1 MPLDQDPLKESPMKT
16 CIRFLL
22 VAPLLAW
29 PAAAVAQSDQGWA
42 TYITEEQWQT
52 VNELP
57 GVDRQIVSR
66 DIGKLNLSVG
76 IIHRGSTRQQAGGGG
91 GGGGGGNQPPARP
104 CGVTSTTRD
113 SGARGIMHLHQ
124 TETYIIVSG
133 SGTLVTGGEIMNGN
147 ASAPESSVTTTL
159 NGPSCSGQIVGDWV
173 SKHVKEGDIIIMP
186 AGTPHGWLDVPV
198 HVDYL
203 SVRPDPDR
211 VLPDDY
217 INPALGDGFEMR
229 TRQ

>member
-1 MPLDQDPLKESPMKT
+1 MN
-16 CIRFLL
+16 LL
-22 VAPLLAW
+22 LAVPLLAL
-29 PAAAVAQSDQGWA
+29 PGAVAAQETDQTWA
-42 TYITEEQWQT
+42 TFITEEQWQM

-91 GGGGGGNQPPARP
+91 RGGGAAPEIPPELQ
-104 CGVTSTTRD
+104 CGVSNDMGRD
-113 SGARGIMHLHQ
+113 SGARGIMHMHQ
-124 TETYIIVSG
+124 TETYIVASG
-133 SGTLVTGGEIMNGN
+133 SGTLVTGGEIMNGRL
-147 ASAPESSVTTTL
+147 STPESTVTTTL

-173 SKHVKEGDIIIMP
+173 SKHIKEGDIVIMP

-211 VLPDDY
+211 VLPRDY
-217 INPALGDGFEMR
+217 INPALGDDFQMR
-229 TRQ
+229 TPQGN

>member
-1 MPLDQDPLKESPMKT
+1 MKKRIT
-16 CIRFLL
+16 FLL
-22 VAPLLAW
+22 VAPLLAL
-29 PAAAVAQSDQGWA
+29 PAATVAQSDQSWA

-91 GGGGGGNQPPARP
+91 GGGNQQGQR
-104 CGVTSTTRD
+104 CGVTSTNRD

-124 TETYIIVSG
+124 TETYIVVSG
-133 SGTLVTGGEIMNGN
+133 SGVLVTGGQIMNGT
-147 ASAPESSVTTTL
+147 ASAPDSQVTTTL

-211 VLPDDY
+211 VLSDNY
-217 INPALGDGFEMR
+217 VNPALGSDFQMR
-229 TRQ
+229 TR

>member
-1 MPLDQDPLKESPMKT
+1 MRK
-16 CIRFLL
+16 CIGLLL
-22 VAPLLAW
+22 VAPLLALAV
-29 PAAAVAQSDQGWA
+29 PAAAQENDQAWA

-76 IIHRGSTRQQAGGGG
+76 IIHRGSTRQPAGRGGGG
-91 GGGGGGNQPPARP
+91 GGGAAAPPEIPADQR
-104 CGVTSTTRD
+104 CGVTSDQGRD
-113 SGARGIMHLHQ
+113 SGASGIMHFHQ
-124 TETYIIVSG
+124 TETYILVSG
-133 SGTLVTGGEIMNGN
+133 SGTLVTGGVIMNGRR
-147 ASAPESSVTTTL
+147 STPESAVTTTL
-159 NGPSCSGQIVGDWV
+159 NGPSCSGRIVGDWV

-211 VLPDDY
+211 VLPSDY
-217 INPALGDGFEMR
+217 INPALGDDFQMR
-229 TRQ
+229 TPQEN

>member
-1 MPLDQDPLKESPMKT
+1 MNT
-16 CIRFLL
+16 CTKFLL
-22 VAPLLAW
+22 ATPLLA
-29 PAAAVAQSDQGWA
+29 AAMGVHAQSDQSYA

-76 IIHRGSTRQQAGGGG
+76 IIHRGATGGQAGGGG
-91 GGGGGGNQPPARP
+91 GNANVPAASR
-104 CGVTSTTRD
+104 CGVTSTDRD

-124 TETYIIVSG
+124 TETYIVVSG
-133 SGTLVTGGEIMNGN
+133 SGTLVTGGTIMNGSL
-147 ASAPESSVTTTL
+147 SAPDSSVTTTL
-159 NGPSCSGQIVGDWV
+159 NGPSCSGSIVGDWV
-173 SKHVKEGDIIIMP
+173 SKHVKEGDVIIIP

-198 HVDYL
+198 HVDYM

-211 VLPDDY
+211 VLSDHY
-217 INPALGDGFEMR
+217 INPALGPDFKMR
-229 TRQ
+229 TEQ

>member
-1 MPLDQDPLKESPMKT
+1 MKKR
-16 CIRFLL
+16 IGWLV
-22 VAPLLAW
+22 VAPLIAL
-29 PAAAVAQSDQGWA
+29 PAAGTAQQSDQTWA
-42 TYITEEQWQT
+42 TFITEEQWQM

-76 IIHRGSTRQQAGGGG
+76 IIHRGSTREQAGGGG
-91 GGGGGGNQPPARP
+91 GGGAAPEVPPELR
-104 CGVTSTTRD
+104 CGVTSDLGRD
-113 SGARGIMHLHQ
+113 SGASGIMHVHQ
-124 TETYIIVSG
+124 TETYIVASG
-133 SGTLVTGGEIMNGN
+133 SGTLVTGGEIMNGRT
-147 ASAPESSVTTTL
+147 STPESTVTTTL
-159 NGPSCSGQIVGDWV
+159 NGPSCSGRIVGDWV

-211 VLPDDY
+211 VLPSDY
-217 INPALGDGFEMR
+217 INPALGPDFRMR
-229 TRQ
+229 TPQEP

>member
-1 MPLDQDPLKESPMKT
+1 MKK
-16 CIRFLL
+16 CISFLF
-22 VAPLLAW
+22 VVPLLAL
-29 PAAAVAQSDQGWA
+29 PAAAAAQSDQAWA

-91 GGGGGGNQPPARP
+91 GGRGGGGAQAVPAELR
-104 CGVTSTTRD
+104 CGVTSTNRD
-113 SGARGIMHLHQ
+113 SGATGIMHMHQ
-124 TETYIIVSG
+124 TETYLVVSG
-133 SGTLVTGGEIMNGN
+133 SGTLVTGGTIMNGRL
-147 ASAPESSVTTTL
+147 STPESSVTTTL
-159 NGPSCSGQIVGDWV
+159 NGPSCSGAIVGDWV

-211 VLPDDY
+211 VLPSDY
-217 INPALGDGFEMR
+217 INPALGPDFQMR

>member
-1 MPLDQDPLKESPMKT
+1 MTNDRMLMPIAL
-16 CIRFLL
+16 LL
-22 VAPLLAW
+22 VL
-29 PAAAVAQSDQGWA
+29 PAQAVSQNDQTWA
-42 TYITEEQWQT
+42 TYITEEEWQA

-66 DIGKLNLSVG
+66 DIGHLNLSIG
-76 IIHRGSTRQQAGGGG
+76 IIHRRSTRDESSQVGR
-91 GGGGGGNQPPARP
+91 GGGNLPPAES
-104 CGVTSTTRD
+104 CGVTSSD
-113 SGARGIMHLHQ
+113 QESGASGTMHLHQ

-133 SGTLVTGGEIMNGN
+133 SGTLVTGGEILNGR
-147 ASAPESSVTTTL
+147 ASLPGSVTTTTL
-159 NGPSCSGQIVGDWV
+159 NGPSCSGRIVGDWV
-173 SKHVKEGDIIIMP
+173 SKHVKEGDIVIIP

-217 INPALGDGFEMR
+217 INPALGDEFEMR
-229 TRQ
+229 TAR

>member
-1 MPLDQDPLKESPMKT
+1 MRK
-16 CIRFLL
+16 CIGVLL

-29 PAAAVAQSDQGWA
+29 PAAASAQESDQTWA
-42 TYITEEQWQT
+42 TFITEEQWQT

-76 IIHRGSTRQQAGGGG
+76 IIHRGSTRQQEGRGGGG
-91 GGGGGGNQPPARP
+91 GGGGAAPAAQQQ
-104 CGVTSTTRD
+104 CGVASDLDRD
-113 SGARGIMHLHQ
+113 SGASGIMHMHQ
-124 TETYIIVSG
+124 TETYIVVSG
-133 SGTLVTGGEIMNGN
+133 SGTLVTGGEIMNGRL
-147 ASAPESSVTTTL
+147 SSPESSVTTTL
-159 NGPSCSGQIVGDWV
+159 NGPSCSGRIVGDWV

-211 VLPDDY
+211 VLPRDY
-217 INPALGDGFEMR
+217 TNPALGDDFQMR
-229 TRQ
+229 TPQEN

>member
-1 MPLDQDPLKESPMKT
+1 MKA

-22 VAPLLAW
+22 VVPLLAL
-29 PAAAVAQSDQGWA
+29 PASAVAQNDQGWA

-76 IIHRGSTRQQAGGGG
+76 IIHRGSTRQPAAGGGG
-91 GGGGGGNQPPARP
+91 GGGGAAANQPSPRP

-113 SGARGIMHLHQ
+113 SGARGIMHEHQ
-124 TETYIIVSG
+124 TETYIVVSG
-133 SGTLVTGGEIMNGN
+133 SGTLVTGGVIMNGT
-147 ASAPESSVTTTL
+147 ASAPESNVTTTL
-159 NGPSCSGQIVGDWV
+159 NGPSCSGQIVGEWV
-173 SKHVKEGDIIIMP
+173 AKHVKEGDIIIMP

-211 VLPDDY
+211 VLPSDY
-217 INPALGDGFEMR
+217 VNPALGPDFEMR
-229 TRQ
+229 TR